1 MATISSLLGD
11 HVSLEVR
18 SVDRLFLQGYVP
30 RLMCEGQ
37 VIRFLL
43 DRGFPIPSPAVLGR
57 MGRDYVNQINDYIAS
72 NHIPTVKFAKG
83 DVKEE
88 IARTHFQTAEREGR
102 YGVVM
107 VGICQEKTS
116 AWRGW
121 RDGGPDGHPHFVYRR
136 QSIFPNNY
144 YFYIR
149 DPDWGPTF
157 IKTIAYAPFP
167 VWVYLNGNEW
177 AKQQAGQQRIG
188 FRALDN
194 GFASC
199 EQPDALAEICNR
211 LSAEDVWLYFERW
224 QAALPSPF
232 TDEDRARGYVYD
244 LAFRQLEIS
253 DTRMFD
259 RPIAGRAW
267 FEQTLPDQLTLGR
280 PDQAAVIFARRVTR
294 QTPGRFQTK
303 VFNHGVEAAIQ
314 IHYRASKVKQYF
326 KEGRALRTETT
337 INDTRDFGIK
347 RRVTT
352 ENWDALIDV
361 GHQVNQRLLDHQ
373 LDACACAP
381 GATLLERVVLPSLT
395 PDGLPAP
402 GLRFGEP
409 RTMVLLACLC
419 SFQHLFAGMT
429 NRSLRALI
437 AGPIPGYTARQM
449 TYDLRRLR
457 RNGFIQRIPRTQR
470 YKLTREGRRLA
481 VFFTKTYTRIVNPS
495 LAELDPTLPAEIANR
510 SPLAVSY
517 RAFERAIEDKI
528 KHAAIAAP
536 QEHDLSVN
544 FSTT

>member
-1 MATISSLLGD
+1 VATISSLLAD
-11 HVSLEVR
+11 HVSLQVR

-30 RLMCEGQ
+30 KLMCEGQ

-43 DRGFPIPSPAVLGR
+43 DRGFPIPSPTLLGK
-57 MGRDYVNQINDYIAS
+57 MGRAYVNAINDFIAR
-72 NHIPTVKFAKG
+72 NQIPTVHFTKG

-88 IARTHFQTAEREGR
+88 IARKQFQAAERDGR

-116 AWRGW
+116 VWRGW
-121 RDGGPDGHPHFVYRR
+121 RDGGPDSHPHFVYRR

-149 DPDWGPTF
+149 DPDWGPGF
-157 IKTIAYAPFP
+157 IKTVGYAPFP

-177 AKQQAGQQRIG
+177 AKQQAAQQG
-188 FRALDN
+188 VEFTPLDN

-199 EQPDALAEICNR
+199 EDAVALASICHG
-211 LSAEDVWLYFERW
+211 LCAKDVHRFFDRW
-224 QAALPSPF
+224 MSVLPSPF
-232 TDEDRARGYVYD
+232 TTEDRQRGYGYA

-253 DTRMFD
+253 DTRTFD
-259 RPIAGRAW
+259 RPVAGRAW
-267 FEQTLPDQLTLGR
+267 FEATLPDQLTLGR
-280 PDQAAVIFARRVTR
+280 PDQVAVIFARRISSR
-294 QTPGRFQTK
+294 TPGRFHTK
-303 VFNHGVEAAIQ
+303 VINRGVEAAIQ

-337 INDTRDFGIK
+337 VNDTHDFGIG
-347 RRVTT
+347 RLLTD
-352 ENWDALIDV
+352 ENWDALIEI

-373 LDACACAP
+373 LDACQCAP
-381 GATLLERVVLPSLT
+381 DTTLLERVVLPSTT

-419 SFQHLFAGMT
+419 NFQHLFCGLT
-429 NRSLRALI
+429 NRSLRELI
-437 AGPIPGYTARQM
+437 AGLIPGYSARQM

-457 RNGFIQRIPRTQR
+457 RKGFIQRIPRTQR
-470 YKLTREGRRLA
+470 YELTREGRRLA
-481 VFFTKTYTRIVNPS
+481 VFFSKTYTRIINPA
-495 LAELDPTLPAEIANR
+495 LAELDPQLPAEIAKR

-517 RAFERAIEDKI
+517 HAFEHALDDKI
-528 KHAAIAAP
+528 QTAAIAA
-536 QEHDLSVN
+536 
-544 FSTT
+544 